1 MAKISI
7 PSTLG
12 WEKYKLRNERMGK
25 DNWQTSDKRLRDTYR
40 DIETEREKEQDR
52 EREQERE
59 REKKRKRVR

>member
-40 DIETEREKEQDR
+40 DIETERDK
-52 EREQERE
+52 
-59 REKKRKRVR
+59 